1 MEKHIYGKVT
11 EQVLAQLT
19 QVVGEDY
26 VINGSDRVE
35 SYLYDEVEKTYR
47 PAAATGSAVVKPADT
62 DQISGIMKIAS
73 ENTVPV
79 VVRGGATGLAGGC
92 TPVVESI
99 IISTERMN
107 HILEIDE
114 ENMVAVLETGVTL
127 MDLLEELEH
136 HEGLSFPVHPG
147 DEGAQMGG
155 MAVTNAGGAR
165 AVRHGVMRK
174 HILGVEAVLPD
185 GEVLQLGGKLI
196 KNNAGYNLTQL
207 LLGSEGTLAI
217 ITKVILKIFPKDRAS
232 ATIVAPFEKIQDAC
246 HAVTD
251 ILKSGYT
258 PLAVEYMDKRLFVDT
273 AKMLG
278 LTWQAKDGNAD
289 LLIILSER
297 TEQQLFDATAAINE
311 ICKKNNAYLCL
322 FAGKDK
328 EQEELLQIRSQHYE
342 LIKDEICDSFDMAV
356 PVSHVSDFILKLKE
370 LVGEYHTG
378 TNIVAHIA
386 DGNVHNDI
394 LYLPDGT
401 IPSYAEE
408 LKHRMYE
415 LCYSYGGTVTGE
427 HGIGKIRV
435 KELEEQKAPA
445 ELALMKGIKN
455 VFDPKGIMN
464 PGALFA
470 VEGL

>member
-1 MEKHIYGKVT
+1 MMKYNKIDPETI
-11 EQVLAQLT
+11 AQLKAAL
-19 QVVGEDY
+19 GEDY
-26 VINGSDRVE
+26 VITETEQVA
-35 SYLYDEVEKTYR
+35 SYLFDEVEKTYR
-47 PAAATGSAVVKPADT
+47 PKAAAASVVVKPGNTAEVSAVMQIADEKR
-62 DQISGIMKIAS
+62 I
-73 ENTVPV
+73 PV

-92 TPVVESI
+92 TPIVDSL
-99 IISTERMN
+99 IISTARMN

-114 ENMVAVLETGVTL
+114 DNMVAVLEAGVTL
-127 MDLLEELEH
+127 MDLLEELEQ

-174 HILGVEAVLPD
+174 HILGVEAVLPN
-185 GEVLQLGGKLI
+185 GEILQLGGKLV

-217 ITKVILKIFPKDRAS
+217 VTKVILKIYPQDKAS
-232 ATIVAPFEKIQDAC
+232 ATIVAPFAKIEDAC
-246 HAVTD
+246 HAVAD
-251 ILKSGYT
+251 ILRSGYT

-278 LTWQAKDGNAD
+278 LEWQAKEGSAD

-297 TEQQLFDATAAINE
+297 TETQLYDAVYTINE
-311 ICKKNNAYLCL
+311 ICEKNHALPCL
-322 FAGKDK
+322 FAGKKK
-328 EQEELLQIRSQHYE
+328 EQEELLLIRSQHYE
-342 LIKDEICDSFDMAV
+342 LIKEDICDSFDMAV
-356 PVSHVSDFILKLKE
+356 PVSHVSAFILQLKA
-370 LVGEYHTG
+370 LVAEYHTG
-378 TNIVAHIA
+378 TNVIAHIA

-394 LYLPDGT
+394 LFLPDGSV
-401 IPSYAEE
+401 PDYAEE
-408 LKHRMYE
+408 LKHKMYA
-415 LCYSYGGTVTGE
+415 LCDSFGGTVTGE

-435 KELEEQKAPA
+435 EELQTQKSAA
-445 ELALMKGIKN
+445 ELALMQGIKS

-470 VEGL
+470 VNDEA

>member
-1 MEKHIYGKVT
+1 MKYNPITKEVT
-11 EQVLAQLT
+11 EHLVQA
-19 QVVGEDY
+19 VGEDF
-26 VINGSDRVE
+26 VITGRE
-35 SYLYDEVEKTYR
+35 RTKAFLYDEVEITYR
-47 PAAATGSAVVKPADT
+47 PAAAADSVVVKPANT
-62 DQISGIMKIAS
+62 EEVAAVMKIADAM
-73 ENTVPV
+73 TVPV

-92 TPVVESI
+92 TPVVDSI

-114 ENMVAVLETGVTL
+114 ENMVAVLEAGVTL

-136 HEGLSFPVHPG
+136 HDGLSFPVHPG

-174 HILGVEAVLPD
+174 HILGVTAVLPN
-185 GEVLQLGGKLI
+185 GEVLELGGKLI

-217 ITKVILKIFPKDRAS
+217 VTKVILKIFPKDKAT

-278 LTWQAKDGNAD
+278 LTWQAKDGSAD

-297 TEQQLFDATAAINE
+297 TEQQLYDAVRAINA
-311 ICKKNNAYLCL
+311 ICKENKALPCL

-328 EQEELLQIRSQHYE
+328 EQEELLLVRSQHYE

-356 PVSHVSDFILKLKE
+356 PVSHVSDFILRLKE
-370 LVGEYHTG
+370 LVAEYHTG
-378 TNIVAHIA
+378 TNVIAHIA

-394 LYLPDGT
+394 LYLPDGS
-401 IPSYAEE
+401 IPGYADE
-408 LKHRMYE
+408 LKHKMYDI
-415 LCYSYGGTVTGE
+415 CYSYGGTVTGE

-435 KELEEQKAPA
+435 EELKAQKPAA
-445 ELALMKGIKN
+445 ELALMKGIKD

-470 VEGL
+470 AEA

>member
-1 MEKHIYGKVT
+1 MKYNPITKEVT
-11 EQVLAQLT
+11 EHLVQA
-19 QVVGEDY
+19 VGEDF
-26 VINGSDRVE
+26 VITGRE
-35 SYLYDEVEKTYR
+35 RTKAFLYDEVEITYR
-47 PAAATGSAVVKPADT
+47 PAAAADSVVVKPANT
-62 DQISGIMKIAS
+62 EEVAAVMKIADAM
-73 ENTVPV
+73 TVPV

-92 TPVVESI
+92 TPVVDSI

-114 ENMVAVLETGVTL
+114 ENMVAVLEAGVTL

-136 HEGLSFPVHPG
+136 HDGLSFPVHPG

-174 HILGVEAVLPD
+174 HILGVTAVLPN
-185 GEVLQLGGKLI
+185 GEVLELGGKLI

-217 ITKVILKIFPKDRAS
+217 VTKVVLKIFPKDKAT

-278 LTWQAKDGNAD
+278 LTWQAKDGSAD

-297 TEQQLFDATAAINE
+297 TEQQLYDAVRAINA
-311 ICKKNNAYLCL
+311 ICKENKALPCL

-328 EQEELLQIRSQHYE
+328 EQEELLLVRSQHYE

-356 PVSHVSDFILKLKE
+356 PVSHVSDFILRLKE
-370 LVGEYHTG
+370 LVAEYHTG
-378 TNIVAHIA
+378 TNVIAHIA

-394 LYLPDGT
+394 LYLPDGS
-401 IPSYAEE
+401 IPDYADE
-408 LKHRMYE
+408 LKHKMYDI
-415 LCYSYGGTVTGE
+415 CYSYGGTVTGE

-435 KELEEQKAPA
+435 EELKAQKPAA
-445 ELALMKGIKN
+445 ELALMKGIKD

-470 VEGL
+470 AEA